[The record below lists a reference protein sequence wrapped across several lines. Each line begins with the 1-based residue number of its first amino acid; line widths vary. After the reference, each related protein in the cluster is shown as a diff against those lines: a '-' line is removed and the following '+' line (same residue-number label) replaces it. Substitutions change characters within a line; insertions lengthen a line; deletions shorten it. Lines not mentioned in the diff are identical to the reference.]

1 MGRLVLVGCGRG
13 LGWAGGESNLSYS
26 RWVP

>member
-1 MGRLVLVGCGRG
+1 MGRLVLGGCGCG
-13 LGWAGGESNLSYS
+13 LGSAGGESNLSYS